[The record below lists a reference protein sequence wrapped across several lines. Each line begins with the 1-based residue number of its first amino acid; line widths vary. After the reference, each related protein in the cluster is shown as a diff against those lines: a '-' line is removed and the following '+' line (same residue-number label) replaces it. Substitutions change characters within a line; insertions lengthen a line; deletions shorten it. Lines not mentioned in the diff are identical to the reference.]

1 MIGYLSGTLF
11 RIYPDRVL
19 VLTGGVGYEVFL
31 PAYVMEETTHRREGD
46 AVSLFIYHQQSER
59 QPRPVLIGFPEE
71 LEKAF
76 FQQFLTVEDIGVNK
90 ALKAMTIPPAVIAAA
105 IENRDID
112 VLTDLRG
119 IGKRTAE
126 KIVATLSGKM
136 GMFLSGPPEPAV
148 AGEAVQRPMTF
159 SASTKKPVLDLL
171 VDRLGYRISEAR
183 RMIDAALAAD
193 PAISTPEALIEA
205 VFRENRT

>member
-59 QPRPVLIGFPEE
+59 QPRPVLIGFPKE

-76 FQQFLTVEDIGVNK
+76 FQQFVTVEDIGVNK
-90 ALKAMTIPPAVIAAA
+90 ALKAMTIPPADIAAA

-136 GMFLSGPPEPAV
+136 GMFLSGPPEPA
-148 AGEAVQRPMTF
+148 EEVQRPMTF
-159 SASTKKPVLDLL
+159 AASTKKPVLDLL

-193 PAISTPEALIEA
+193 PDISTPEALIEA
-205 VFRENRT
+205 VLRDNRT